1 MGRNCKDYEV
11 LKGCKAVG
19 TALQPV
25 YHFFRWE
32 DEETI
37 GKIIG
42 AYINIGNAG
51 FQSVRNGEYV
61 DKSWLVGFVNSK
73 QHHCRIERYIC

>member
-1 MGRNCKDYEV
+1 MNVGRNCKDCEV
-11 LKGCKAVG
+11 LQGCKAVG

-37 GKIIG
+37 GKMCVSESDAGVISIG
-42 AYINIGNAG
+42 YKK
-51 FQSVRNGEYV
+51 E
-61 DKSWLVGFVNSK
+61 K
-73 QHHCRIERYIC
+73 EE